1 MVAEGPDR
9 TAVTGFFDADAPNW
23 DSVYRRADVFGII
36 HQLRREICLRWVAE
50 RAPLGAALE
59 VGCGTGQTAILLDSL
74 GHYVTATDSAPEMLK
89 RAAANTRA
97 AGAGGRIRLQQADAH
112 ALPFPDGTFD
122 LVVALGVIP
131 WLEQPATG
139 VAEMARVLAPGGL
152 LVVNCDNRHRLQ
164 VLLDPR
170 YSPAFRR
177 LREAIRPPHRAGSL
191 ANVPGAVR
199 HSPAE
204 FDALLTRCGLL
215 VERRSGFGFGP
226 FTLGGRPLLPDRMG
240 VWLHHV
246 LQRLADFGF
255 RPAARTGSQYMV
267 LARRP

>member
-1 MVAEGPDR
+1 
-9 TAVTGFFDADAPNW
+9 
-23 DSVYRRADVFGII
+23 
-36 HQLRREICLRWVAE
+36 
-50 RAPLGAALE
+50 
-59 VGCGTGQTAILLDSL
+59 
-74 GHYVTATDSAPEMLK
+74 
-89 RAAANTRA
+89 
-97 AGAGGRIRLQQADAH
+97 
-112 ALPFPDGTFD
+112 
-122 LVVALGVIP
+122 
-131 WLEQPATG
+131 
-139 VAEMARVLAPGGL
+139 MARVLAPGGL